1 MYSSYL
7 QRISAIPM
15 TKRDLTGWDF
25 LASAKQTHQQK
36 QSHIQV
42 LLREKILLVS
52 GVFGLYTVKQELNHE
67 QCYNCLKRISQ
78 KLREVPY
85 QVLGVGLP
93 GVGPAEVLVEGQVEG
108 KVLKGTETLQ
118 KLIHGSV
125 CDLWWL
131 IFG

>member
-1 MYSSYL
+1 M
-7 QRISAIPM
+7 
-15 TKRDLTGWDF
+15 
-25 LASAKQTHQQK
+25 
-36 QSHIQV
+36 
-42 LLREKILLVS
+42 
-52 GVFGLYTVKQELNHE
+52 FGLYTIKQGLNHE
-67 QCYNCLKRISQ
+67 QCYNCLKRISK

-93 GVGPAEVLVEGQVEG
+93 EVGPAEVLVEGQVEG

-118 KLIHGSV
+118 KLMHGTV